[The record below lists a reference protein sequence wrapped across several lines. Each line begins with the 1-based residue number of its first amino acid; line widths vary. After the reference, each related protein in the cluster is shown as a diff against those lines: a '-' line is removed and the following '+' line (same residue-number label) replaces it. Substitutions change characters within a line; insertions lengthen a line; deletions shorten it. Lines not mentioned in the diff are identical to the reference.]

1 MNKIIKI
8 TDRIVKFRDFSIKSK
23 VIKGVKF
30 KADEGEFKGY
40 SIEGN
45 EPFYDDLAFD
55 TLYDYLKKN
64 VKGGWETNPNYT
76 TIKVVSQKK
85 RGNIH
90 YVTADVTVY
99 RKKDLDVYHS
109 KWEEMKEKVDKHL
122 WNKNGRKLMR
132 AAFYDAFGD
141 GRTWEVDKYF
151 NRRISSRFNLE
162 GWGEVEASIYLDIET
177 SSLFGFVECMN
188 GDTKYR
194 FPLTQLD
201 SMTRSFA
208 VHGWMKTISGVNK

>member
-1 MNKIIKI
+1 MDKIVKI
-8 TDRIVKFRDFSIKSK
+8 TNRIVKFRDFPIKSK

-30 KADEGEFKGY
+30 KADEGKFKGY
-40 SIEGN
+40 SIEGT

-64 VKGGWETNPNYT
+64 VKGGWETNPNCT

-90 YVTADVTVY
+90 YVIADVTVY
-99 RKKDLDVYHS
+99 RKKDLEAYHS
-109 KWEEMKEKVDKHL
+109 KWEEVKDKVDRHL
-122 WNKNGRKLMR
+122 WHKNGRKLMR

-141 GRTWEVDKYF
+141 GHTWKVDKYC
-151 NRRISSRFNLE
+151 NKTIRSTFNLE
-162 GWGEVEASIYLDIET
+162 CWGEVDASIYIDSEKA
-177 SSLFGFVECMN
+177 SFFGSVMCVN
-188 GDTKYR
+188 GDTQCH

-201 SMTRSFA
+201 IMSRFWAIS
-208 VHGWMKTISGVNK
+208 GYMKTVSGGNK